1 MLIYIFIAILCG
13 IISAIL
19 ANSKGRNPIA
29 WFFAGLL
36 LSIAGLIIIAV
47 LSKKIKNK

>member
-13 IISAIL
+13 IVSAII
-19 ANSKGRNPIA
+19 ANSKGRNPIV